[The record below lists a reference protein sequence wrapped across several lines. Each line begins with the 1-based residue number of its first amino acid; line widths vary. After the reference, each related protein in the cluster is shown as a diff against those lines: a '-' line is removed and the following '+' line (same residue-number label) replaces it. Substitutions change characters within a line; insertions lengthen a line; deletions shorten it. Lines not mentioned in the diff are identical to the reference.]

1 MKLLPL
7 LAGALVAA
15 ATLTGSA
22 VAMADEAPLDCAAAL
37 TAFQDASKAADA
49 AKADDVAAA
58 DAKRADDAAA
68 DAAAAVDTAQA
79 AAVNG
84 GLSSAQLTAAG
95 AKALRDRRAAILA
108 IPVASRTPAEVDEL
122 IKIEKQLPLVDAFLV
137 AEAKAAVAKAAA
149 GATDADALRRK
160 ADLTDADALVKAAD
174 KARATATDACKGAD
188 GVTVTPL
195 PTPPVVVVPI
205 PTKIDTGR
213 A

>member
-58 DAKRADDAAA
+58 DAAKADDAAA
-68 DAAAAVDTAQA
+68 DAAAAVDTARA
-79 AAVNG
+79 AALAG
-84 GLSSAQLTAAG
+84 GVTTSDLTDKG
-95 AKALRDRRAAILA
+95 AALRAEKAVIQAKTPPLSATDSDR
-108 IPVASRTPAEVDEL
+108 L
-122 IKIEKQLPLVDAFLV
+122 IVIDARLKLIDAV
-137 AEAKAAVAKAAA
+137 TTADAKAAVAKAAA
-149 GATDADALRRK
+149 GTTDADALRRK
-160 ADLTDADALVKAAD
+160 ADLTSADTLVKAAD
-174 KARATATDACKGAD
+174 KARTVATDACKGD
-188 GVTVTPL
+188 STIIVTPA
-195 PTPPVVVVPI
+195 PTVVPI